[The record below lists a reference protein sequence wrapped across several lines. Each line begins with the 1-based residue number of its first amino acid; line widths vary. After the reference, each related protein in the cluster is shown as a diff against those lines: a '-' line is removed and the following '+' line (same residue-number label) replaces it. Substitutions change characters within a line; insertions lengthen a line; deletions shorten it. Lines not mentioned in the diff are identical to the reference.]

1 MIKTHLW
8 FLLADP
14 RTPDLVHH
22 LFCGSRDCWRH
33 LLSAILIIK
42 VLTAKIWCFYCLL
55 PIAPNIT
62 SVIVIVSLCPQLR
75 LGRVQEAEEERQLRM
90 HGEGGSDLWSWHG
103 SCNQHLLHSRLEDDR
118 NTTVQIL
125 TRPLTAARFHNSTS
139 TTKHCLNN
147 PSDISPFISINL
159 FNYDF
164 FVI

>member
-1 MIKTHLW
+1 M
-8 FLLADP
+8 
-14 RTPDLVHH
+14 
-22 LFCGSRDCWRH
+22 
-33 LLSAILIIK
+33 
-42 VLTAKIWCFYCLL
+42 
-55 PIAPNIT
+55 PITPNIT
-62 SVIVIVSLCPQLR
+62 FVIVVVSLCPQLR

-90 HGEGGSDLWSWHG
+90 HGEGGRDLWSWHG
-103 SCNQHLLHSRLEDDR
+103 SCNQHLRHSSLENAR

-164 FVI
+164 CDIGRRNLSTSPLPIQGDHGGTKHGNKLRERGITHWCAGDW